1 MSHHRSEA
9 LTLRSYP
16 YSEAHLI
23 GVFLTRESGQLRSIA
38 YGARSGRKSKFGS
51 GLEPLT
57 HAHLKYSHREGQ
69 ELAVLRDLEIVQAFP
84 AYELDW
90 QAKLHFAYFAEL
102 LQEFTHEGEAAEP
115 VFRLSLAVLGSLT
128 SIPIVQLARYFEL
141 WLLRLEGVLPNLS
154 SRLPEEL
161 ASRSMR
167 FMAKHPRELVSD
179 ELTEGELKRLGRL
192 SEELIESHLEKKL
205 KSSRM
210 LKELL

>member
-1 MSHHRSEA
+1 MSHHRCEA

-90 QAKLHFAYFAEL
+90 QAKLHIAYFAEL
-102 LQEFTHEGEAAEP
+102 LQEFTHEGESVEP

-128 SIPIVQLARYFEL
+128 SIPVIQLARYFEL
-141 WLLRLEGVLPNLS
+141 WLLRLEGVLPDLA
-154 SRLPEEL
+154 SRLPQEL
-161 ASRSMR
+161 ASKTLQ
-167 FMAKHPRELVSD
+167 FTAKHPRELVSD
-179 ELTEGELKRLGRL
+179 ELTEGEFKRLGRL

>member
-1 MSHHRSEA
+1 M
-9 LTLRSYP
+9 
-16 YSEAHLI
+16 
-23 GVFLTRESGQLRSIA
+23 
-38 YGARSGRKSKFGS
+38 
-51 GLEPLT
+51 
-57 HAHLKYSHREGQ
+57 
-69 ELAVLRDLEIVQAFP
+69 
-84 AYELDW
+84 
-90 QAKLHFAYFAEL
+90 AYFAEL
-102 LQEFTHEGEAAEP
+102 LQEFTHEGEAAQP

-128 SIPIVQLARYFEL
+128 SIPVVQLARYFEL
-141 WLLRLEGVLPNLS
+141 WLLRLEGVLPSLA

-205 KSSRM
+205 KSSKM

>member
-1 MSHHRSEA
+1 MSHHQCEA

-23 GVFLTRESGQLRSIA
+23 GVFLTREAGQLRSIA
-38 YGARSGRKSKFGS
+38 HGARSGRRSRFGS

-57 HAHLKYSHREGQ
+57 HVRLKYSQKEGQ

-90 QAKLHFAYFAEL
+90 QAKLYTAYFSEL
-102 LQEFTHEGEAAEP
+102 LLEFTNEGEAVEQI
-115 VFRLSLAVLGSLT
+115 FRLSLAVMGSVM
-128 SIPIVQLARYFEL
+128 SIPVIQLARYFEL
-141 WLLRLEGVLPNLS
+141 WLLRLEGVLPDLA
-154 SRLPEEL
+154 SRLPREL
-161 ASRSMR
+161 ASRTLR
-167 FMAKHPRELVSD
+167 LMAKHPRDLVSD
-179 ELTEGELKRLGRL
+179 ELTEGEFKRLGRL